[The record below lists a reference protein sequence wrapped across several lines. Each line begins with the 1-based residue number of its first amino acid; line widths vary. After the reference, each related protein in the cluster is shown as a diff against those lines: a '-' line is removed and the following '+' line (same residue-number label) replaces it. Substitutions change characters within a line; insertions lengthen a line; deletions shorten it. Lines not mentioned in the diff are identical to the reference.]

1 MSLPLFKRTS
11 FLVIWSVF
19 GRFLT
24 EDWSVSVMQA
34 ATDRDKPAA
43 TPRANSSNIYHL
55 DQKPLAM
62 QAMKVS
68 SNGIV
73 YYPL

>member
-43 TPRANSSNIYHL
+43 TPVVTYAVYPYGDLQSSAIL
-55 DQKPLAM
+55 LPAFL
-62 QAMKVS
+62 
-68 SNGIV
+68 
-73 YYPL
+73 